1 MKTFIK
7 YLLVFAMLFLFPVLA
22 FCQDGTGSFFD
33 PAAFL
38 GTLTALAAS
47 VTAVTEFLKRQI
59 QTKGFIAQIL
69 SWIVA
74 IALSALG
81 WWLQVGMYVGV
92 EWFWIFIYGLA
103 GGLVSNGIFDTGIV
117 KAIINIFKKKK

>member
-7 YLLVFAMLFLFPVLA
+7 YLSVFAMLFLFPVLA

-47 VTAVTEFLKRQI
+47 VAAVTEFLKSQLK
-59 QTKGFIAQIL
+59 TKGIISQLL

-74 IALSALG
+74 IALSGLG
-81 WWLQVGMYVGV
+81 WWLQIGMYVGV

-103 GGLVSNGIFDTGIV
+103 GGLISNGIFDTAIV
-117 KAIINIFKKKK
+117 TAIISIFKKKK